1 MTHIIAGQRFD
12 TDLIPFRMPSV
23 TGPSYNHEIRYR
35 IEVAGMPIRVE
46 DFGPSEAGKT
56 LAVVDEV
63 LEFVANRINRRARE

>member
-12 TDLIPFRMPSV
+12 TDLIRFRMP
-23 TGPSYNHEIRYR
+23 YNHEIRYR

-46 DFGPSEAGKT
+46 GFGPSEAGKT